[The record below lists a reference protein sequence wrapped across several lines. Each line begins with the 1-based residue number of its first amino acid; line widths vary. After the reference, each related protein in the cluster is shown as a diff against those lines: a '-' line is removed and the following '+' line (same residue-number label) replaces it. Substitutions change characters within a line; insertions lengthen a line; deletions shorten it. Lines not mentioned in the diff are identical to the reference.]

1 MRVVFMGSPD
11 FALPSLHILAQDHEL
26 AAAVTQPDRPAGR
39 GRKLAAPPVK
49 LAALQ
54 LGIPVLQ
61 PISLKDADM
70 PSQLE
75 QHSPDVIV
83 VAAYGKILPPAILE
97 LPPHGCVNVHASLLP
112 RWRGG
117 APVQA
122 AILHGD
128 QETGVSIMKMD
139 TDLDTG
145 PIIAQ
150 RRTEILP
157 DEIGGA
163 LSSRLASL
171 GAELLAETLSP
182 YCSGEIAL
190 YPQDDEQ
197 ATLAPLLKKSDGL
210 LDWRK
215 TSLILDRHVRAFEPW
230 PGSFF
235 YWKDQ
240 RIVVRK
246 AHAIPKDSAIP
257 GRVTMTKDLPSIGTD
272 AGLLVLDI
280 IQPAGRK
287 PMPASSFLHGA
298 PDFAE
303 AKLDVPD

>member
-26 AAAVTQPDRPAGR
+26 VAVVTQPDRPAGR

-49 LAALQ
+49 IAALQ

-70 PSQLE
+70 PTQLK
-75 QHSPDVIV
+75 HHLPDVIV

-117 APVQA
+117 APAQA

-128 QETGVSIMKMD
+128 QETGVSIMRMD
-139 TDLDTG
+139 AGLDTG

-150 RRTEILP
+150 RRTDILP

-182 YCSGEIAL
+182 YCSGDIAL
-190 YPQDDEQ
+190 CPQDDEQ
-197 ATLAPLLKKSDGL
+197 ATFAPLLKKSDGL

-215 TSLILDRHVRAFEPW
+215 TSLILYRQVRAFEPW

-235 YWKDQ
+235 CWKDR
-240 RIVVRK
+240 RIAVRK
-246 AHAIPKDSAIP
+246 AHSTPMDSAIP
-257 GRVTMTKDLPSIGTD
+257 GRVTMTDDLPSIGTE
-272 AGLLVLDI
+272 AGLLVLDV